1 MTIFYRD
8 HLGMYPFISREGRKV
23 NGGIPQLGA
32 LSAHLS
38 LAVTQ
43 ISSLLRP
50 NFTGLAV
57 IDWEEWQLLWEQNLG
72 RKMEY
77 RRLSK
82 LLVTQERPGLSAKAV
97 MSLAKRMFEGSA
109 RKFMEV
115 TLQTAIRTRPKGLW
129 GFYGFP
135 VCSNKHKRKTG
146 MIGEKK
152 VKKKKQ
158 KSQ

>member
-8 HLGMYPFISREGRKV
+8 HLGLYPFISREGWKV
-23 NGGIPQLGA
+23 NGGIPQLGN

-38 LAVTQ
+38 LALTQ
-43 ISSLLRP
+43 ISSLLQP

-57 IDWEEWQLLWEQNLG
+57 IDWEEWQPLWEKNLG
-72 RKMEY
+72 TKMEY

-82 LLVTQERPGLSAKAV
+82 LLVRRERPGLSDKAV
-97 MSLAKRMFEGSA
+97 MSLAREMFEASA

-115 TLQTAIRTRPKGLW
+115 TLQTATSARPRGLW

-135 VCSNKHKRKTG
+135 VCANKHKRKTG
-146 MIGEKK
+146 RIKITT
-152 VKKKKQ
+152 
-158 KSQ
+158 

>member
-1 MTIFYRD
+1 MFQNMTIFYRG
-8 HLGMYPFISREGRKV
+8 HLGRYPFISREGWKV
-23 NGGIPQLGA
+23 NGGIPQLGN

-57 IDWEEWQLLWEQNLG
+57 IDWEEWQPLWEKNFG
-72 RKMEY
+72 KKMEY

-82 LLVTQERPGLSAKAV
+82 LLVRQERPGLSDKDIV
-97 MSLAKRMFEGSA
+97 SLARKMFEASA

-135 VCSNKHKRKTG
+135 VCSNNHKRKTG
-146 MIGEKK
+146 MIKK
-152 VKKKKQ
+152 NEVKLTW
-158 KSQ
+158 

>member
-8 HLGMYPFISREGRKV
+8 HLGMYPFISREGWKV
-23 NGGIPQLGA
+23 NGGIPQLGC
-32 LSAHLS
+32 LSVHLS
-38 LAVTQ
+38 LAETQ
-43 ISSLLRP
+43 ISRLLWA

-57 IDWEEWQLLWEQNLG
+57 IDWEEWQPLWEKNFG
-72 RKMEY
+72 KKIEY

-82 LLVTQERPGLSAKAV
+82 LLVRQERPDLLDKDIA
-97 MSLAKRMFEGSA
+97 SLARQRFEASA
-109 RKFMEV
+109 RKFMEG

-146 MIGEKK
+146 MILNKART
-152 VKKKKQ
+152 
-158 KSQ
+158 SQ

>member
-1 MTIFYRD
+1 MTTFCGD
-8 HLGMYPFISREGRKV
+8 HLGRYPFISQEGWKV
-23 NGGIPQLGA
+23 NGGIPQLGN

-43 ISSLLRP
+43 ISNLLRP

-57 IDWEEWQLLWEQNLG
+57 IDWEEWQPLWEKNFG
-72 RKMEY
+72 KKMEY

-82 LLVTQERPGLSAKAV
+82 LLVRQERPGLSVKDIV
-97 MSLAKRMFEGSA
+97 SLARKMFEASA

-135 VCSNKHKRKTG
+135 VCSNNHKRKTG
-146 MIGEKK
+146 MITKMK
-152 VKKKKQ
+152 
-158 KSQ
+158 

>member
-1 MTIFYRD
+1 MSIFYRD
-8 HLGMYPFISREGRKV
+8 HLGMYPFISREGWKV
-23 NGGIPQLGA
+23 NGGIPQLGN

-38 LAVTQ
+38 LALMQ

-57 IDWEEWQLLWEQNLG
+57 IDWEEWQPLWEKNLG
-72 RKMEY
+72 TKMEY

-82 LLVTQERPGLSAKAV
+82 LLVRRERPGLSDKAV
-97 MSLAKRMFEGSA
+97 MSLAREMFEASA

-115 TLQTAIRTRPKGLW
+115 TLQTAISTRPRGLW

-135 VCSNKHKRKTG
+135 VCANKHRRKTG
-146 MIGEKK
+146 RIKITT
-152 VKKKKQ
+152 
-158 KSQ
+158 